1 MRNKKTSTKTFRA
14 LLHEISLLMGYEIT
28 RTLPIATEKIETPVC
43 EIPDAPVLEGRKIA
57 VVPILR
63 AGQGMS
69 DGLLDLMPSARV
81 GHVGLYRDPE
91 TKRPVEYLVKLPT
104 IEGRTFI
111 LCDPMLAT
119 GHSAA
124 YACDVLNKA
133 GIEDKHIRLL
143 VLVASPEGMAVM
155 DESHPDIPVFT
166 AALDSHL
173 DENAYIAPGLGD
185 AGDRLFGTA

>member
-1 MRNKKTSTKTFRA
+1 
-14 LLHEISLLMGYEIT
+14 
-28 RTLPIATEKIETPVC
+28 
-43 EIPDAPVLEGRKIA
+43 
-57 VVPILR
+57 
-63 AGQGMS
+63 MS